1 MLCPRSVVNPLY
13 MVLMYVF
20 NETGK
25 PSLFYV
31 APLEL
36 MMRTLVLGFMIMSLC
51 MHGLS
56 LVYERKKKFTA
67 FMFMFNHVWDYTR
80 CTGCMLGLLR
90 VLAALS

>member
-1 MLCPRSVVNPLY
+1 MYRNVICYDVKSCNVIVRVVLCPRSVVNPLY

-56 LVYERKKKFTA
+56 LVYERKKKFTN
-67 FMFMFNHVWDYTR
+67 FMFYSFYVY
-80 CTGCMLGLLR
+80 
-90 VLAALS
+90 V